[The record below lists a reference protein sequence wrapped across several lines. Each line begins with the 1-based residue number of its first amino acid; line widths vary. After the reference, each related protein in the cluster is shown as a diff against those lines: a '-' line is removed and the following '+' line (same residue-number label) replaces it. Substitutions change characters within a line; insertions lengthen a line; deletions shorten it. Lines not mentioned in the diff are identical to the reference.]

1 MNAFSKDD
9 MIKATQLTRAG
20 RLKEA
25 MALLRDT
32 VGSSLA
38 PAANSVPSPR
48 SLLDRVGAMARRATA
63 PKAAPMVSPAP
74 TATAAPQAEPPI
86 LPADGARFESRDFTC
101 AAGQRGYKLFIPS
114 GFHGQDVP
122 LVVMLHGCTQSPDDF
137 AAGTRMN
144 ELAEAETFLVA
155 YPAQS
160 QSANISK
167 CWNWFNP
174 NDQHRDAGEP
184 AIVAGITRAI
194 IEEFSLKPGR
204 VFVAGLS
211 AGGAL
216 AAILGAT
223 YPDLYAAIG
232 VHSGLACGAATDMA
246 SAFTAM
252 RRGGNPATNAEP
264 HAPVPTIVFHGD
276 RDHTVS
282 PVNAGQVIAQAQ
294 AGAALNTSVTDG
306 EAGGVKYTRTTQ
318 SGPNGKPLLEQWILH
333 GAGHAWSGG
342 SKAGS
347 FTSEAGPDASREMM
361 RFFLQNAEPR
371 RFRLF

>member
-1 MNAFSKDD
+1 MNAFFKDD

-25 MALLRDT
+25 MALLRNT
-32 VGSSLA
+32 IGSSLPA
-38 PAANSVPSPR
+38 PAAPAAAPR
-48 SLLDRVGAMARRATA
+48 SLLDRVGAFARRATA
-63 PKAAPMVSPAP
+63 PKPAPASQAAAPEPAP
-74 TATAAPQAEPPI
+74 ATA
-86 LPADGARFESRDFTC
+86 PAGARFEARNFTC
-101 AAGQRGYKLFIPS
+101 DAGQRGYKLFIPS
-114 GFHGQDVP
+114 GFHGQPAP
-122 LVVMLHGCTQSPDDF
+122 LIVMLHGCTQSPDDF

-174 NDQHRDAGEP
+174 ADQHRDAGEP

-194 IEEFSLKPGR
+194 LDEFGLKPGQ

-232 VHSGLACGAATDMA
+232 VHSGLACGAAKDMA

-252 RRGGNPATNAEP
+252 RRGGHPAAAAP
-264 HAPVPTIVFHGD
+264 HAPTPTIVFHGD
-276 RDHTVS
+276 KDHTVS
-282 PVNAGQVIAQAQ
+282 PVNAGQVIAQSQ
-294 AGAALNTSVTDG
+294 AGANLPTTVMDGVANGVT
-306 EAGGVKYTRTTQ
+306 YTRTTQ
-318 SGPNGKPLLEQWILH
+318 TRPNGRPILEQWILH

-347 FTSEAGPDASREMM
+347 FTSEAGPDASREML
-361 RFFLQNAEPR
+361 RFFLQNAK
-371 RFRLF
+371 